1 MHDPERLAIRVDR
14 VGGPANID
22 AALTL
27 VLLPPAASTAEDFLR
42 EGFVEDLNAYGI
54 AATIVR
60 SEIPVDM
67 YAADSMVAL
76 LRERVLHP
84 LRLGKNGDVWL
95 VGISLGGMTALA
107 CAEAHRDLI
116 DGVCAIAPWPGL
128 RPLWSDVPGAGGIAA
143 WAVQNADSTFDDERR
158 VWRWLGEGARGGPE
172 VVLAYGKQD
181 RFLEG
186 QQLLSE
192 ALPATHRLLLD
203 GKHDWPTWR
212 ALWQL
217 FLAQYAPRWK
227 AQQAATPVPPS

>member
-1 MHDPERLAIRVDR
+1 MRVDR
-14 VGGPANID
+14 VGPTNVD
-22 AALTL
+22 TALTL
-27 VLLPPAASTAEDFLR
+27 VLLPPAASTADDFVR
-42 EGFVEDLNAYGI
+42 EGFFDDLNAFGI

-60 SEIPVDM
+60 SEVPVDM
-67 YAADSMVAL
+67 YAADGVLAP
-76 LRERVLHP
+76 LRERVLDP
-84 LRLGKNGDVWL
+84 LRSGTSGEVWF

-116 DGVCAIAPWPGL
+116 DGVVAIAPWPGL
-128 RPLWSDVPGAGGIAA
+128 RPLWSDVPTAGGIAA
-143 WAVQNADSTFDDERR
+143 WAVQHADSTFDDERR
-158 VWRWLGEGARGGPE
+158 VWRWLGEGVRGGPE

-186 QQLLSE
+186 QQLLSD

-203 GKHDWPTWR
+203 GAHDWPTWR

-227 AQQAATPVPPS
+227 AQQAVTPEPPS